1 MALHRS
7 LFPMTQAC
15 TVIVELS
22 ALPGHETFVI
32 ELLLDVIPEIQRGPG
47 CQLYALHEKTD
58 GTLVLLERFE
68 SRQHWQD
75 HFEWPAIRRLK
86 DELAHA
92 VELPVV
98 RREMYRVESAH

>member
-1 MALHRS
+1 MGAGLLRYD
-7 LFPMTQAC
+7 LFERPQ
-15 TVIVELS
+15 
-22 ALPGHETFVI
+22 G
-32 ELLLDVIPEIQRGPG
+32 G
-47 CQLYALHEKTD
+47 
-58 GTLVLLERFE
+58 LVLIEEWE
-68 SRQHWQD
+68 SREAWQD

>member
-1 MALHRS
+1 
-7 LFPMTQAC
+7 
-15 TVIVELS
+15 
-22 ALPGHETFVI
+22 
-32 ELLLDVIPEIQRGPG
+32 
-47 CQLYALHEKTD
+47 
-58 GTLVLLERFE
+58 LVLLERFE